1 MFQATLFFAGM
12 CHMDTLPRDHGC
24 QNRGYDS
31 VGKGDSAPDGVA
43 AHHVP
48 TSGELEL
55 GAMPRHLITGA
66 LTHPDGIGRLGTLA
80 GSLLPA
86 DVYCRFL
93 RARGEEV
100 LFVCA
105 SGEDGTDSELVAATE
120 LAAKL
125 GLSFDVFG
133 RSSSPRSAEQTQY
146 FARRLEQEGYID
158 ARPTGQLLL
167 LQSRLAGE
175 LRAWL
180 EAGSDLSTRSICLD
194 WLDRGVED
202 WSITCDLNGGIPVD
216 RTGFEGVA
224 YEARFNAP
232 IAYIGATREWA
243 EARGEPGA
251 WRRWWRASDDVRYVQ
266 FMTSEDVPTHTVC
279 FPCTLI
285 GSREAWKL
293 ADVIK
298 AFDPLTYYGDR
309 SPAAAGNSAFMD
321 SAVELLAVDCWRYGL
336 LASAPEAGEESF
348 SWEAL
353 AGTVNADLVE
363 IVAGFVDR
371 ALGFAA
377 QHFGPA
383 VPSGGAAGHEEEWL
397 VARMDAGIEA
407 ISARVS
413 ALKFRQ
419 AVAEL
424 RAAWEL
430 AGHYLERKRPW
441 GSLKVNRDDVALT
454 ARVCLN
460 LVSLLARLS
469 APLMPFTAERLL
481 DALGVPLQARAWPD
495 CFEAELLGAGHRFS
509 PPPTLFQRVEGADIA
524 HWRARLGR
532 PESRPR

>member
-1 MFQATLFFAGM
+1 
-12 CHMDTLPRDHGC
+12 
-24 QNRGYDS
+24 
-31 VGKGDSAPDGVA
+31 
-43 AHHVP
+43 
-48 TSGELEL
+48 
-55 GAMPRHLITGA
+55 MPRHLVTGA
-66 LTHPDGIGRLGTLA
+66 LVNADGVGRLGTLA

-105 SGEDGTDSELVAATE
+105 SGEHGAESEPAAAAR

-133 RSSSPRSAEQTQY
+133 RGSSPRSAEQTQY

-180 EAGSDLSTRSICLD
+180 EASPDWPTRSICLG
-194 WLDRGVED
+194 WLDRGLKD
-202 WSITCDLNGGIPVD
+202 WSITRDLTWGIPVD
-216 RTGFEGVA
+216 RTGFEGVV
-224 YEARFNAP
+224 YHVRFNAP

-266 FMTSEDVPTHTVC
+266 FMTSDDVPFHTVC

-298 AFDPLTYYGDR
+298 AFDPLTYYGGR
-309 SPAAAGNSAFMD
+309 SPATAGDGVFMD
-321 SAVELLAVDCWRYGL
+321 RAIELLAADCWRYGL
-336 LASAPEAGEESF
+336 LASAPEGGEESF

-363 IVAGFVDR
+363 TIAGFVDR
-371 ALGFAA
+371 ALGFATR
-377 QHFGPA
+377 HFGPA
-383 VPSGGAAGHEEEWL
+383 VPSGGAAGCEEELL
-397 VARMDAGIEA
+397 VARVDASIEA
-407 ISARVS
+407 ISARIA
-413 ALKFRQ
+413 ALEFRQ
-419 AVAEL
+419 VVAEL
-424 RAAWEL
+424 RAAWVL
-430 AGHYLERKRPW
+430 GGDYLERKRPW
-441 GSLKVNRDDVALT
+441 DSLEADRDDAALT

-460 LVSLLARLS
+460 LISLLARLS
-469 APLMPFTAERLL
+469 APLMPFTVERLL
-481 DALGVPLQARAWPD
+481 DALDVAARARAWPAR
-495 CFEAELLGAGHRFS
+495 FEIESLGGGHRFS
-509 PPPTLFQRVEGADIA
+509 PPPALFQRVEAADVER
-524 HWRARLGR
+524 WRARFGA
-532 PESRPR
+532 PELAGAR

>member
-1 MFQATLFFAGM
+1 
-12 CHMDTLPRDHGC
+12 
-24 QNRGYDS
+24 
-31 VGKGDSAPDGVA
+31 
-43 AHHVP
+43 
-48 TSGELEL
+48 
-55 GAMPRHLITGA
+55 MPRHLVTGA
-66 LTHPDGIGRLGTLA
+66 LAHAAGVGHLGTLA

-105 SGEDGTDSELVAATE
+105 SGEHGADSELVAAAE
-120 LAAKL
+120 LAARL

-146 FARRLEQEGYID
+146 FARRLEQEGYIY
-158 ARPTGQLLL
+158 AREGQLLL

-175 LRAWL
+175 LRTWL
-180 EAGSDLSTRSICLD
+180 EASTDWSTRSVCLG
-194 WLDRGVED
+194 WLERGVED
-202 WSITCDLNGGIPVD
+202 RSITRDLSWGMPVE
-216 RTGFEGVA
+216 RTGFEGVV
-224 YEARFNAP
+224 YDARFNAP

-251 WRRWWRASDDVRYVQ
+251 WRRWWCASDEVRYVQ
-266 FMTSEDVPTHTVC
+266 FMTSDDVPFHTVC

-309 SPAAAGNSAFMD
+309 SSAAVGDSVFMD
-321 SAVELLAVDCWRYGL
+321 SAAELLAVDCWRYGL
-336 LASAPEAGEESF
+336 MASAPEAGEESF

-363 IVAGFVDR
+363 TVAGFVDR
-371 ALGFAA
+371 ALGFAT

-383 VPSGGAAGHEEEWL
+383 APCGGAAGREEEWL
-397 VARMDAGIEA
+397 VARLDAGIEA
-407 ISARVS
+407 ISAQVS
-413 ALKFRQ
+413 ALQFRQ

-424 RAAWEL
+424 RAVWAL
-430 AGHYLERKRPW
+430 AGQYLERKRPW
-441 GSLKVNRDDVALT
+441 DSLEANRDDAALT

-481 DALGVPLQARAWPD
+481 DALGVPLQARAWPV
-495 CFEAELLGAGHRFS
+495 CFEAESLGAGHRFS
-509 PPPTLFQRVEGADIA
+509 PLPVLFQRVEGADVE
-524 HWRARLGR
+524 HWRASFGGPETTAPGSARASGAELDR
-532 PESRPR
+532 PPTAGKNRFPVQRPSTVTT